1 MRKLG
6 CVLLGLMVGL
16 LAAPTAQAQTNI
28 NEVVSALKKTHVYV
42 APDAEGTNQ
51 DTPGEL
57 AAQLNGSDRLVLVM
71 LPANGDSP
79 EVTARAIDK
88 ATGHKY
94 IVGLSIGSELTAAST
109 IMPDEVARD
118 LMQRAVDTGTNPAE
132 RMVTFARNV
141 HEWQA
146 DHPDEPASKE
156 ADKGGANIVLI
167 AILFVFVAA
176 AVLAVIATI
185 GRNHEDEADQQIK
198 FKASPG
204 DVRDVLRKIQD
215 LVPQV
220 HDSRMR
226 ESVRQA
232 ISDTEAYFR
241 RSVGSTSRKHDADV
255 FVAHLTSVKDVL
267 TRYVDIQDNP
277 RFFDHPEVLMDKGLD
292 AVNSFGEFVLRNI
305 KAGRK
310 SDLTQFNVDTDILS
324 AQRYG

>member
-16 LAAPTAQAQTNI
+16 LAVPTAQAQTNI
-28 NEVVSALKKTHVYV
+28 NEVVGALKKTHVYV
-42 APDAEGTNQ
+42 APGAEGTNQ

-57 AAQLNGSDRLVLVM
+57 VAQLNGSDRLVLVM
-71 LPANGDSP
+71 LPANGDDP
-79 EVTARAIDK
+79 ETTARAIDR

-94 IVGLSIGSELTAAST
+94 IVGLSVGSELTAAST

-118 LMQRAVDTGTNPAE
+118 LMQRAVDTGTNPTE

-156 ADKGGANIVLI
+156 TDKGGVSLVLI
-167 AILFVFVAA
+167 VILFVCGVAA
-176 AVLAVIATI
+176 ILAVIAVF
-185 GRNHEDEADQQIK
+185 GRGREDEADQQVK

-215 LVPQV
+215 LIPRVE
-220 HDSRMR
+220 DSRMR
-226 ESVRQA
+226 ESARQA
-232 ISDTEAYFR
+232 ISDTEEYFR
-241 RSVGSTSRKHDADV
+241 RSADSASRKHDADV
-255 FVAHLTSVKDVL
+255 FAAHLKSVRDVL
-267 TRYVDIQDNP
+267 TRYIDVQDYP
-277 RFFDHPEVLMDKGLD
+277 RFYDDSEELMSKGLE
-292 AVNSFGEFVLRNI
+292 AVNGFGEFVLRSI
-305 KAGRK
+305 KAGRR

-324 AQRYG
+324 AQKYS